1 MLENAKQK
9 FVVRHYSE
17 NDFKGGGLRG
27 EAEYRDLGV
36 AEATNGRFTAHVAR
50 IAPGAVKKPRSD
62 IITTWISTWST
73 CSKAGLNPN
82 SKGKGYIP
90 CAREAAG
97 CSPRASVTRCWPI
110 RMTWS

>member
-50 IAPGAVKKPRSD
+50 IAPGAVKEDLEATLSRRGFPH
-62 IITTWISTWST
+62 
-73 CSKAGLNPN
+73 GL
-82 SKGKGYIP
+82 
-90 CAREAAG
+90 
-97 CSPRASVTRCWPI
+97 RAQRLD
-110 RMTWS
+110 